1 MSSKT
6 IYLRCLT
13 DDGGAVDITQRYDDD
28 CTWPAM
34 AYQFFCFLKAQGYY
48 LEDEDVGADVE
59 AFCLATEKKD
69 R

>member
-1 MSSKT
+1 MSSK
-6 IYLRCLT
+6 IINLRCIT
-13 DDGGAVDITQRYDDD
+13 DDGGAVEISQRYEDD

-59 AFCLATEKKD
+59 AFCLSTEKKD